1 MISIVAVRPAF
12 VASFS
17 AAARAGLQVGSGQA
31 SARLPAG
38 TPPSLASHLY
48 QLSHEVFAASY
59 IEARRWAFAVPVVIL
74 VAGALA
80 CLAMR
85 RQAEPAPTVNP
96 AATSTAVL
104 AQTGD

>member
-1 MISIVAVRPAF
+1 V
-12 VASFS
+12 
-17 AAARAGLQVGSGQA
+17 

-38 TPPSLASHLY
+38 TPRSLVPHLY

-59 IEARRWAFAVPVVIL
+59 IEAMHWALAVPVAIL
-74 VAGALA
+74 VAGVLA

-85 RQAEPAPTVNP
+85 RQPEPAPAAGP

-104 AQTGD
+104 AQTGE